1 MNIKKYIGNK
11 KFYKSIFALIIPIM
25 LQQLLISVA
34 GYIDNIMI
42 NNYTPNSIAYNGVSA
57 ANRLI
62 FVLNFIWLGFATVS
76 SIFIAQFFGSG
87 NQKKNEETFRLG
99 FYISI
104 IVGII
109 STLIII
115 FFGNSV
121 VNAYIESSES
131 RAFGYEYLKY
141 IKYGTIITVLNIFFA
156 NCFRTI
162 EKAKI
167 ALASSTIG
175 IITNIFFNYCFI
187 YGNLGF
193 PELGAGGAAI
203 ATTISRAFELLVFV
217 YFLFIDKKSYFKH
230 SFSAFFVTK
239 LLFTDYVK
247 KGVPLVLNEVFWS
260 MGMVLLAKFYTYKND
275 IWYAAYSYS
284 QNISDL
290 FFIIFAGLGSGT
302 AIVIGADLGQNN
314 FDKALDDFDKLKGLS
329 VFLGITLGLLMIAL
343 SPLIIKLFNPTEEI
357 RKLTIYLVMIT
368 GIFTGIYCYNS
379 VSFFTMRAGGDS
391 IRAFI
396 LDETP
401 TYLISLP
408 LAIILGTNAEKF
420 GLNVVTIYLISHSAD
435 LFKLWLSNYFTSKKK
450 WLVNLTLKHKTIEE

>member
-11 KFYKSIFALIIPIM
+11 TFYKSIFALIIPIM

-57 ANRLI
+57 ANRLT

-87 NQKKNEETFRLG
+87 NRKKNEETFRLG

-104 IVGII
+104 IVGIL
-109 STLIII
+109 STLVII
-115 FFGNSV
+115 FFGNNV
-121 VNAYIESSES
+121 VDAYIESSES
-131 RAFGYEYLKY
+131 RAYGYEYLKY

-203 ATTISRAFELLVFV
+203 ATTISRVFELLVFV
-217 YFLFIDKKSYFKH
+217 YFLFINKNSYFRN
-230 SFSAFFVTK
+230 SFKAFFVTK
-239 LLFTDYVK
+239 LLFIDYIK
-247 KGVPLVLNEVFWS
+247 KG
-260 MGMVLLAKFYTYKND
+260 
-275 IWYAAYSYS
+275 
-284 QNISDL
+284 
-290 FFIIFAGLGSGT
+290 
-302 AIVIGADLGQNN
+302 
-314 FDKALDDFDKLKGLS
+314 
-329 VFLGITLGLLMIAL
+329 
-343 SPLIIKLFNPTEEI
+343 
-357 RKLTIYLVMIT
+357 
-368 GIFTGIYCYNS
+368 NS
-379 VSFFTMRAGGDS
+379 SCS
-391 IRAFI
+391 
-396 LDETP
+396 
-401 TYLISLP
+401 
-408 LAIILGTNAEKF
+408 
-420 GLNVVTIYLISHSAD
+420 
-435 LFKLWLSNYFTSKKK
+435 
-450 WLVNLTLKHKTIEE
+450 